1 MDFDFQ
7 NILGD
12 LITGKN
18 IGSGNYSGVTCDSRK
33 VVRNSIFIAIKGF
46 LADGH
51 DYIDSAIASG
61 ATAIVANH
69 LPPGVAGVEVKDTY
83 LACALLQRYFYGTPD
98 RELDLFGVTGTN
110 GKTTSAYLLE
120 HILSSCGISCGLL
133 STIEC
138 RFGKIREKSN
148 STTPDSA
155 GLFSA
160 FRRMSDA
167 GLKACSFELSSHA
180 LHQSRA
186 GGTKLRGVILTNIT
200 RDHLDYHG
208 SVENYFQA
216 KKLAFTKLLDTDN
229 GVAVI
234 NIDDKGGERMARELA
249 GVCRVVTFGTAP
261 AADWLLT
268 DIKSSIE
275 GASFTLKNY
284 QSELKI
290 STALFGRHN
299 IENLAGTILLALDY
313 GLPYEKIR
321 EAVCNF
327 MRIPGRLE
335 RYIDSDGVFYF
346 VDYAHTPDA
355 LEKVLGTL
363 RTEVNG
369 RLFSVFGAGGNRD
382 RGKRP
387 QMGLAASKYADILIV
402 TSDNPRDE
410 KPEDI
415 ISEIVSG
422 IPDGSE
428 YVVIPDRKEAIRY
441 AAEHS
446 KSSDVVVITGKGHED
461 YQEISGI
468 KHCFSDAVELGK
480 ILEELNK

>member
-1 MDFDFQ
+1 MYFDFQ

-18 IGSGNYSGVTCDSRK
+18 IDGGNYSGVTCDSRK
-33 VVRNSIFIAIKGF
+33 VIPGLIFVAIKGF

-51 DYIDSAIASG
+51 DYIGSAVSSG
-61 ATAIVANH
+61 AAAVVANH
-69 LPPGVAGVEVKDTY
+69 LPAGVPGVEVKDSY
-83 LACALLQRYFYGTPD
+83 LACALLQRHFYGTPD
-98 RELDLFGVTGTN
+98 LELDLFGVTGTN

-120 HILSSCGISCGLL
+120 HILSYCNIPCGLL

-138 RFGKIREKSN
+138 HFGNGREKSN

-155 GLFSA
+155 GLYLA
-160 FRRMSDA
+160 FRRMSDS

-186 GGTKLRGVILTNIT
+186 GGAKLRGVILTNIT

-208 SVENYFQA
+208 TAENYFQA
-216 KKLAFTKLLDTDN
+216 KKLAFTRLLDPDT

-234 NIDDKGGERMARELA
+234 NVDDPGGERMARELA
-249 GVCRVVTFGTAP
+249 GICRVVTFGSTP

-268 DIKSSIE
+268 DVDSNIE
-275 GASFTLKNY
+275 RASFILKNY
-284 QSELKI
+284 RKELKV

-299 IENLAGTILLALDY
+299 MENLAGAILLAIEY
-313 GLPYEKIR
+313 GIDDEKVL
-321 EAVCNF
+321 ESVANF
-327 MRIPGRLE
+327 VRIPGRLE

-355 LEKVLGTL
+355 LERVLGTL
-363 RTEVNG
+363 KENTRG

-387 QMGLAASKYADILIV
+387 QMGLAASKYADVLVV

-410 KPEDI
+410 KPEAI
-415 ISEIVSG
+415 ISDIVSG
-422 IPDGSE
+422 IPEGRE
-428 YVVIPDRKEAIRY
+428 FTVIPDRREAIRY
-441 AAEHS
+441 AADNS
-446 KSSDVVVITGKGHED
+446 KNGDVVLISGKGHED
-461 YQEISGI
+461 YQEIAGV
-468 KHCFSDAVELGK
+468 KYNFSDAVELGK